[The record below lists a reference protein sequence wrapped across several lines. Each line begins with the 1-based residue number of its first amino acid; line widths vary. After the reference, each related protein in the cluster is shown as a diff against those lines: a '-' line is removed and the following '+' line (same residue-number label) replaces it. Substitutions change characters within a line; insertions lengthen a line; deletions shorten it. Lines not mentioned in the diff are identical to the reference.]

1 MLICGTSVKF
11 IGRRDGLVQVSNE
24 HVLSPEAK
32 ISGKDRVDG
41 WVR

>member
-11 IGRRDGLVQVSNE
+11 IGRRDGLVQVSSE
-24 HVLSPEAK
+24 RVLSPEAK
-32 ISGKDRVDG
+32 ISGKERVDG